1 MKFHQFA
8 TGKWMELQIA
18 MLSEVSQIQKD
29 MFSLVCGRQIQIQP
43 LTHTHTHTHNLESS
57 SETVCGIFLNLAYFA
72 RHNDILPIFL

>member
-8 TGKWMELQIA
+8 TGKWMELQLA

-43 LTHTHTHTHNLESS
+43 LTHTHTHTHTHTISK
-57 SETVCGIFLNLAYFA
+57 SEMA
-72 RHNDILPIFL
+72 RGH